1 MNRGLR
7 LTLLSSLISTGTL
20 LLGVDALAQDE
31 PEAPPTVSD
40 TEAGPIQEN
49 QTVAAEVEEGSERPE
64 GWTPGIAFG
73 AGFNLVDNRAVVGQ
87 QDGTTLTLSGGL
99 DAVLDFNHGM
109 HEWRNGLLGSAGVAR
124 TPSIGEFVK
133 TNDGLSF
140 ESIYLLHVIEI
151 FGPFARFGLNTQMFS
166 ANDIQPAPVDYVVSN
181 LDGTTDSFTGRRLA
195 LTDPFQPLNL
205 RQSVGV
211 FVQPIRKQEIELEAR
226 AGLGA
231 METFAEGGLA
241 INDDDSTPEV
251 EVNEL
256 DDSYLVGGE
265 MVVNAW
271 GFLDPGKRIS
281 YSVGGSVLI
290 PFVTSDLPEDDD
302 RNLIDL
308 TTIEARA
315 GLNVKLFDWASLNYK
330 LAVLRQP
337 LLVEDVQISN
347 SLLLTIGAA
356 FGSKAPTEP
365 EPPPC
370 DCEEAPL
377 EEAVEGEGTV
387 DDGTE
392 ATAAEGAEAGVDGAA
407 SGGDVDGPAAPP
419 EEARPTGAPPVPEP
433 APEPEPA
440 PAPAPAPEEQPA
452 PQPEPAPE
460 PNP

>member
-7 LTLLSSLISTGTL
+7 LALLSSLVSSGSFF
-20 LLGVDALAQDE
+20 LGVDALAQDD

-40 TEAGPIQEN
+40 AEAGPIQEN
-49 QTVAAEVEEGSERPE
+49 QTVAADVEESGGREE
-64 GWTPGIAFG
+64 GWRPGIAFG

-99 DAVLDFNHGM
+99 DGVLDFNHGM
-109 HEWRNGLLGSAGVAR
+109 HEWRNGLLASAGVAR
-124 TPSIGEFVK
+124 TPQIGEFVK

-166 ANDIQPAPVDYVVSN
+166 GNDVQPSAVDYVVNN
-181 LDGTTDSFTGRRLA
+181 LDGTTDNFTGRRLA

-211 FVQPIRKQEIELEAR
+211 FVQPVREQEIELEAR

-241 INDDDSTPEV
+241 INDDDGTPEV

-265 MVVNAW
+265 LVVNAW

-281 YSVGGSVLI
+281 YSVGGSVLL
-290 PFVTSDLPEDDD
+290 PFVTSDRPEDQS
-302 RNLIDL
+302 LIDA
-308 TTIEARA
+308 TTVEARA
-315 GLNVKLFDWASLNYK
+315 GINVKLFDWASLNYK

-356 FGSKAPTEP
+356 FGSKAPVEEEP
-365 EPPPC
+365 PPPC
-370 DCEEAPL
+370 DCEEKL
-377 EEAVEGEGTV
+377 
-387 DDGTE
+387 
-392 ATAAEGAEAGVDGAA
+392 
-407 SGGDVDGPAAPP
+407 SLIHI
-419 EEARPTGAPPVPEP
+419 
-433 APEPEPA
+433 
-440 PAPAPAPEEQPA
+440 
-452 PQPEPAPE
+452 
-460 PNP
+460 

>member
-7 LTLLSSLISTGTL
+7 LALLSSLVSSGTM
-20 LLGVDALAQDE
+20 LLGLNAHAQDD
-31 PEAPPTVSD
+31 PQAPPTVSD
-40 TEAGPIQEN
+40 ADAGPIQDN
-49 QTVAAEVEEGSERPE
+49 QTVAAEVEEADKREE
-64 GWTPGIAFG
+64 GWSPGIAFG
-73 AGFNLVDNRAVVGQ
+73 AGFNLVDNRSVVGQ
-87 QDGTTLTLSGGL
+87 QDGTTLTLSGGI
-99 DAVLDFNHGM
+99 DGVLDFNHGM
-109 HEWRNGLLGSAGVAR
+109 HEWRNGLLASAGVAR

-166 ANDIQPAPVDYVVSN
+166 ASDIRPSAVDYVVSN
-181 LDGTTDSFTGRRLA
+181 LDGTTDNFTGRRLA

-211 FVQPIRKQEIELEAR
+211 FVQPVREQEIELEAR

-241 INDDDSTPEV
+241 INDDDATAEV

-265 MVVNAW
+265 LVVNAW

-281 YSVGGSVLI
+281 YAVGGSVLL
-290 PFVTSDLPEDDD
+290 PFATSDRPDDQS
-302 RNLIDL
+302 LIDA

-337 LLVEDVQISN
+337 LLVENVQISN
-347 SLLLTIGAA
+347 NLLLTIGAA
-356 FGSKAPTEP
+356 FGSKAPAEEEP
-365 EPPPC
+365 PPPC
-370 DCEEAPL
+370 DC
-377 EEAVEGEGTV
+377 
-387 DDGTE
+387 
-392 ATAAEGAEAGVDGAA
+392 
-407 SGGDVDGPAAPP
+407 
-419 EEARPTGAPPVPEP
+419 
-433 APEPEPA
+433 
-440 PAPAPAPEEQPA
+440 
-452 PQPEPAPE
+452 
-460 PNP
+460 